1 MYFSSWPLTGRH
13 ANRPPL
19 LQPDPKLRESDVVAD
34 YQRAL
39 AAGDVDAI
47 VATFEPDGYA
57 REPAGGQYIHRG
69 SNNLR
74 DFYEWLL
81 SNDGGIPLEHCAV
94 IDDKRACA
102 LEYNVVRWGKT
113 ELPPTAGVAVYARGQ
128 SGKLA
133 AARIYD
139 DVSPPLERR
148 M

>member
-1 MYFSSWPLTGRH
+1 MSSPNISARLRPATSTRSWRH
-13 ANRPPL
+13 SNRTATPASP
-19 LQPDPKLRESDVVAD
+19 RAAD
-34 YQRAL
+34 TR
-39 AAGDVDAI
+39 I
-47 VATFEPDGYA
+47 VAP
-57 REPAGGQYIHRG
+57 
-69 SNNLR
+69 NLR

-102 LEYNVVRWGKT
+102 LEFNVVRGGKT
-113 ELPPTAGVAVYARGQ
+113 ELPPTAGVAVYARSQ